1 MSEKPAGTSAPDLRT
16 EFLSSVPLFAGI
28 PESELAELSQLLR
41 PREFAAG
48 QVLWREGE
56 EALGMVLVLD
66 GQVSLSLSLPGERTV
81 EFRRVGKAEL
91 LGEVP
96 LIDGGTHSATARA
109 IEPTTVLVLRRTDFG
124 GLVSRQ
130 HSTAFAIKRRIAVVA
145 CSRLRAQLAKLAASL
160 GEESNGSVAADAKP
174 LADELEFCGPP
185 DSRYVSRLATFRG
198 FDSLALWGFL
208 TAGRYARC
216 PPGRT
221 LVPEGTH
228 PTACYLTINGAV
240 EKVIIRGGRRIRVGL
255 AGPGQAFGYENL
267 IDGQPAPTTA
277 TTRERTLLLV
287 LPQDAFNRLFYG
299 ETAGSHVFID
309 VINRDVVASLRQTLR
324 PQARLASS
332 I

>member
-1 MSEKPAGTSAPDLRT
+1 MSDEQTSAHATQAD
-16 EFLSSVPLFAGI
+16 FLSSFPLFAGI
-28 PESELAELSQLLR
+28 PEPDLAELSHLLR
-41 PREFAAG
+41 RREFAAG
-48 QVLWREGE
+48 EVLWREGD
-56 EALGMVLVLD
+56 AASGMVLIAD
-66 GQVSLSLSLPGERTV
+66 GQVALSLSLPGERTV

-109 IEPTTVLVLRRTDFG
+109 LEPTTVLFLRRNDFA

-130 HSTAFAIKRRIAVVA
+130 HTTAFAIKRRIAVVA
-145 CSRLRAQLAKLAASL
+145 CGRLRTHLAALAASL
-160 GEESNGSVAADAKP
+160 GDAVNGDGSAETKP
-174 LADELEFCGPP
+174 LAGELEFRGPP
-185 DSRYVSRLATFRG
+185 DSRYVSRLAAFRG

-208 TAGRYARC
+208 TAGRYAQC
-216 PPGRT
+216 PAGRT
-221 LVPEGTH
+221 LVPEGTAS
-228 PTACYLTINGAV
+228 TACYLTINGAV
-240 EKVIIRGGRRIRVGL
+240 EKGIIRGGRRIRVGL

-287 LPQDAFNRLFYG
+287 LPQEAFNRLFYG
-299 ETAGSHVFID
+299 ETDGSHVFID
-309 VINRDVVASLRQTLR
+309 VINRDVIASLRQALR